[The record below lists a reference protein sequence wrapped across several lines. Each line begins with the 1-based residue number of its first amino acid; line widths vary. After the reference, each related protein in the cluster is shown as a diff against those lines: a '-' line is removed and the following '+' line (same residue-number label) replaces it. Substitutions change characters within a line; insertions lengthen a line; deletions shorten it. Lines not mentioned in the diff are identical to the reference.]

1 MVVETDSMKKIL
13 LTLSFLSFV
22 SYSIGWSQNIPP
34 LERKVSVTFRGVPI
48 ESALSQLSQAGNFT
62 FSYSPSILNSNHVVS
77 SDYTNKSVRE
87 ILNGFFG
94 ESILT
99 KGKGNYIILTK
110 APAPT
115 KKEIVNN
122 TVTITGYVTNGA
134 TGEKID
140 EVSVYNKKSLIA
152 TITDQFG
159 FFKIVLDNPDQA
171 AELHFSKRAFLDTL
185 IVLGPGIQ
193 FINMVMLPENYVIA
207 QAQPA
212 EDTVTVVTGPIAV
225 RPPVVRSEPVTASKR
240 TFREFLQ
247 EEIFSKNI
255 FSKKRGDV
263 NVKNIK
269 DPIYRDFQVS
279 FVPFVGTN
287 HKLSGNVINGYSLNI
302 LGGFSMGTTKA
313 EFGGLFNID
322 RGDVSYAQFAGL
334 FNTVG
339 GRTSGGQ
346 FAGLGNLTRKK
357 VEGGQFAGLFNANLD
372 SVKAGQFAGLF
383 NVNGRASEGAQIAGL
398 FNVQPSYYKGAQIAG
413 LFNVATHQMYGT
425 QVAGLVN
432 YAHNIHGGQIG
443 LINYADSIRG
453 VPLGLM
459 SIVTKGYHKIEFSA
473 DEIFYVNAAFRTG
486 VRQFY
491 NILQAGMKPESFDG
505 SVNPGSLNPDQQNIW
520 TFGYGVGTAPQLTK
534 WLYLNVDLTANQV
547 NKGSFT
553 NSVSLLNKLYLGF
566 DFQVARKFSITA
578 GATLNG
584 YLSDPSYTENPTL
597 FTDFTPSIIKTHSFT
612 NGNEL
617 KMWWGGK
624 VGIRFL

>member
-1 MVVETDSMKKIL
+1 MFSV
-13 LTLSFLSFV
+13 
-22 SYSIGWSQNIPP
+22 GWSQNIPP
-34 LERKVSVTFRGVPI
+34 LERKVSVSFQGMQI
-48 ESALSQLSQAGNFT
+48 ESALSRLSQAGGFT
-62 FSYSPSILNSNHVVS
+62 FSYSPSILNSNQLVS
-77 SDYTNKSVRE
+77 REYTEKSVRE

-94 ESILT
+94 ESILV
-99 KGKGNYIILTK
+99 KGKGNYIILNK
-110 APAPT
+110 APTPT
-115 KKEIVNN
+115 KKEMVNN
-122 TVTITGYVTNGA
+122 TITISGYITNGN
-134 TGEKID
+134 TGEKIS
-140 EVSVYNKKSLIA
+140 EVSVYNKKSLTA
-152 TITDQFG
+152 AITDQFG
-159 FFKIVLDNPDQA
+159 FFKITLDNPDQE
-171 AELHFSKRAFLDTL
+171 AELYFSKRSFLDTL
-185 IVLGPGIQ
+185 IVLGSDVP
-193 FINMVMLPENYVIA
+193 FINMVMFPETPLIA
-207 QAQPA
+207 KVEPMK
-212 EDTVTVVTGPIAV
+212 DTVEVITGPIAV
-225 RPPVVRSEPVTASKR
+225 RPPVVRPESTSSNKR

-269 DPIYRDFQVS
+269 DPIYKDFQVS

-302 LGGFSMGTTKA
+302 LGGYSMGTTKA

-339 GRTSGGQ
+339 GRTNGGQ

-372 SVKAGQFAGLF
+372 SVNAGQFAGLF

-453 VPLGLM
+453 IPLGLM
-459 SIVTKGYHKIEFSA
+459 SIVSKGYHKIEFSA
-473 DEIFYVNAAFRTG
+473 DEIFYINAAFRTG

-505 SVNPGSLNPDQQNIW
+505 STNPGSLNPDQENIW
-520 TFGYGVGTAPQLTK
+520 AFGYGVGTAPKLTK
-534 WLYLNVDLTANQV
+534 WLYLNVDLTSSQV
-547 NKGSFT
+547 NRGSFT

-566 DFQVARKFSITA
+566 DFQIAKKFSITA

-584 YLSDPSYTENPTL
+584 YLSDPTYSDNPTL
-597 FTDFTPSIIKTHSFT
+597 FTDFTPTIIKSHSFT

>member
-1 MVVETDSMKKIL
+1 MKKPL
-13 LTLSFLSFV
+13 LLVFYVLLMFSV
-22 SYSIGWSQNIPP
+22 GWSQNIPP
-34 LERKVSVTFRGVPI
+34 LERKVSVSFQGIQI
-48 ESALSQLSQAGNFT
+48 ESALSRLSQAGGFT
-62 FSYSPSILNSNHVVS
+62 FSYSPSILNSNQLVS
-77 SDYTNKSVRE
+77 REYTEKSVRE

-94 ESILT
+94 ESILV
-99 KGKGNYIILTK
+99 KGKGNYIILNK
-110 APAPT
+110 APTPT

-122 TVTITGYVTNGA
+122 TITISGYITNGN
-134 TGEKID
+134 TGEKIS
-140 EVSVYNKKSLIA
+140 EVSVYNKKSLTA
-152 TITDQFG
+152 AITDQFG
-159 FFKIVLDNPDQA
+159 FFKITLDNPDQE
-171 AELHFSKRAFLDTL
+171 AELHFSKRSFSDTL
-185 IVLGPGIQ
+185 IVLGSDVP
-193 FINMVMLPENYVIA
+193 FINMVMFPETPLIA
-207 QAQPA
+207 KVEPIK
-212 EDTVTVVTGPIAV
+212 DTVEVITGPIAV
-225 RPPVVRSEPVTASKR
+225 RPPVVRPEPTSSNKR

-263 NVKNIK
+263 NVTNIK

-302 LGGFSMGTTKA
+302 LGGYSMGTTKA

-339 GRTSGGQ
+339 GKTYGGQ

-372 SVKAGQFAGLF
+372 SVNAGQFAGLF
-383 NVNGRASEGAQIAGL
+383 NVNGRASEGAQVAGL
-398 FNVQPSYYKGAQIAG
+398 FNVQPSYYKGAQVAG

-459 SIVTKGYHKIEFSA
+459 SIVSKGYHKIEFSA

-505 SVNPGSLNPDQQNIW
+505 SANPGSLNPDQENIW
-520 TFGYGVGTAPQLTK
+520 TFGYGVGTAPRLTK
-534 WLYLNVDLTANQV
+534 WLYLNVDLTANHV

-553 NSVSLLNKLYLGF
+553 NSISLLNKMYLGF
-566 DFQVARKFSITA
+566 DFQVAKKFSITA

-597 FTDFTPSIIKTHSFT
+597 FTDFTPSIIKSYSFT
-612 NGNEL
+612 SGNEL

>member
-1 MVVETDSMKKIL
+1 MVVEIDNMKKIL
-13 LTLSFLSFV
+13 LALSFLSF
-22 SYSIGWSQNIPP
+22 SYTMGWSQNAPP
-34 LERKVSVTFRGVPI
+34 LERKVSITFQGIQI
-48 ESALSQLSQAGNFT
+48 ESALSRLSQAGDFT

-77 SDYTNKSVRE
+77 SEYSDKSVRE
-87 ILNGFFG
+87 VLNGFFG
-94 ESILT
+94 ESILA

-122 TVTITGYVTNGA
+122 TVTITGYVSNSD
-134 TGEKID
+134 TGEKIG
-140 EVSVYNKKSLIA
+140 EVSVYNRKSLTA
-152 TITDQFG
+152 TISDQFG
-159 FFKIVLDNPDQA
+159 FFKITLDNPDQE
-171 AELHFSKRAFLDTL
+171 AELHFSKRSYLDTL
-185 IVLGPGIQ
+185 IVLKSDVQ
-193 FINMVMLPENYVIA
+193 FINMLMLPENPVIA
-207 QAQPA
+207 LAPPVQ
-212 EDTVTVVTGPIAV
+212 DTVEVQTGPIAV
-225 RPPVVRSEPVTASKR
+225 HPPVVRQEPVPSKR

-302 LGGFSMGTTKA
+302 LGGYSMGTTKA

-322 RGDVSYAQFAGL
+322 RGDVSYGQFAGL

-339 GRTSGGQ
+339 GRTNGGQ

-372 SVKAGQFAGLF
+372 SVNAGQFAGLF
-383 NVNGRASEGAQIAGL
+383 NLNGRASEGAQIAGL
-398 FNVQPSYYKGAQIAG
+398 FNIQPSYYKGAQIAG
-413 LFNVATHQMYGT
+413 LFNVATHQMQGT
-425 QVAGLVN
+425 QIAGLVN

-459 SIVTKGYHKIEFSA
+459 SIVSKGYHKIEFSA
-473 DEIFYVNAAFRTG
+473 DEIFYINAAFRTG

-491 NILQAGMKPESFDG
+491 NILQAGVKPESFDG
-505 SVNPGSLNPDQQNIW
+505 STSQGSLTPDQENIW
-520 TFGYGVGTAPQLTK
+520 MFGYGVGTAPKLTK
-534 WLYLNVDLTANQV
+534 WLYLNVDLTSSHV

-553 NSVSLLNKLYLGF
+553 NSFSLLNKIYLGF
-566 DFQVARKFSITA
+566 DFQVAKKFSITA

-597 FTDFTPSIIKTHSFT
+597 FTDFTPSIIKSHSFSS
-612 NGNEL
+612 GNEL

>member
-1 MVVETDSMKKIL
+1 MKKPL
-13 LTLSFLSFV
+13 LLVFYVLLMFSV
-22 SYSIGWSQNIPP
+22 GWSQNIPP
-34 LERKVSVTFRGVPI
+34 LERKVSVSFQGIQI
-48 ESALSQLSQAGNFT
+48 ESALSRLSQAGGFT
-62 FSYSPSILNSNHVVS
+62 FSYSPSILNSNQLVS
-77 SDYTNKSVRE
+77 REYTEKSVRE

-94 ESILT
+94 ESILV
-99 KGKGNYIILTK
+99 KGKGNYIILNK
-110 APAPT
+110 APTPT

-122 TVTITGYVTNGA
+122 TITISGYITNGN
-134 TGEKID
+134 TGEKIS
-140 EVSVYNKKSLIA
+140 EVSVYNKKSLTA
-152 TITDQFG
+152 AITDQFG
-159 FFKIVLDNPDQA
+159 FFKITLDNPDQE
-171 AELHFSKRAFLDTL
+171 AELHFSKRSFLDTL
-185 IVLGPGIQ
+185 IVLGSDVP
-193 FINMVMLPENYVIA
+193 FINMVMFPETPLIA
-207 QAQPA
+207 IVEPIK
-212 EDTVTVVTGPIAV
+212 DTVEVITGPIAV
-225 RPPVVRSEPVTASKR
+225 RPPVVRPEPTSSNKR

-263 NVKNIK
+263 NVTNIK

-302 LGGFSMGTTKA
+302 LGGYSMGTTKA

-339 GRTSGGQ
+339 GKTYGGQ

-372 SVKAGQFAGLF
+372 SVNAGQFAGLF
-383 NVNGRASEGAQIAGL
+383 NVNGRASEGAQVAGL
-398 FNVQPSYYKGAQIAG
+398 FNVQPSYYKGAQVAG

-459 SIVTKGYHKIEFSA
+459 SIVSKGYHKIEFSA
-473 DEIFYVNAAFRTG
+473 DELFYINAAFRTG

-505 SVNPGSLNPDQQNIW
+505 STNPGSLNPDQENIW
-520 TFGYGVGTAPQLTK
+520 TFGYGVGTAPRLTK
-534 WLYLNVDLTANQV
+534 WLYLNVDLTANHV

-553 NSVSLLNKLYLGF
+553 NSISLLNKMYLGF
-566 DFQVARKFSITA
+566 DFQVAKKFSITA

-584 YLSDPSYTENPTL
+584 YLSDPSYGDNPTL
-597 FTDFTPSIIKTHSFT
+597 FTDFTPTIIKSHSFT

>member
-1 MVVETDSMKKIL
+1 MEISFNMKKSLPIIIFSL
-13 LTLSFLSFV
+13 LISSL
-22 SYSIGWSQNIPP
+22 GWGQDIPP
-34 LERKVSVTFRGVPI
+34 LERKISITFQGVQI
-48 ESALSQLSQAGNFT
+48 ESALSRLSQAGNFT
-62 FSYSPSILNSNHVVS
+62 FSYSPTILNSNHLVS
-77 SDYTNKSVRE
+77 SEYNQKSVRE

-94 ESILT
+94 ESILA

-122 TVTITGYVTNGA
+122 TVTISGYITNGN
-134 TGEKID
+134 TGEKIG
-140 EVSVYNKKSLIA
+140 EVSVYNKKSLTA
-152 TITDQFG
+152 TITDHFG
-159 FFKIVLDNPDQA
+159 FFKITLDNPDQE
-171 AELHFSKRAFLDTL
+171 AELHFSKRSFLDTL
-185 IVLGPGIQ
+185 IVLGSDVQ
-193 FINMVMLPENYVIA
+193 FINMVMFPEAPRIA
-207 QAQPA
+207 QAEPI
-212 EDTVTVVTGPIAV
+212 EDTVAVATGPIAV
-225 RPPVVRSEPVTASKR
+225 RPPVVRPDPAPAQKR
-240 TFREFLQ
+240 TFRDFLQ
-247 EEIFSKNI
+247 EKVFSKNI
-255 FSKKRGDV
+255 FSKRKGDV

-287 HKLSGNVINGYSLNI
+287 HKLSGNVINGYSFNI
-302 LGGFSMGTTKA
+302 LGGYSMGTTKA

-339 GRTSGGQ
+339 GRTYGGQ

-372 SVKAGQFAGLF
+372 SVNAGQFAGLF
-383 NVNGRASEGAQIAGL
+383 NVNGRASEGAQLAGL
-398 FNVQPSYYKGAQIAG
+398 FNIQPSYYKGAQVAG

-459 SIVTKGYHKIEFSA
+459 SIVSKGYHKIEFSA
-473 DEIFYVNAAFRTG
+473 DEVFYVNAAFRTG

-491 NILQAGMKPESFDG
+491 NILQAGVKPESFDG
-505 SVNPGSLNPDQQNIW
+505 SVNPGSPNPDQENIW
-520 TFGYGVGTAPQLTK
+520 AFGYGIGTAPKLTN
-534 WLYLNVDLTANQV
+534 WLYLNVDLTTSQV
-547 NKGSFT
+547 NRGSFT
-553 NSVSLLNKLYLGF
+553 NSISLLNKLYLGF

-584 YLSDPSYTENPTL
+584 YLSDPTYTDNPTL
-597 FTDFTPSIIKTHSFT
+597 FTDFTPTIIKSHNFT

>member
-1 MVVETDSMKKIL
+1 MKKPL
-13 LTLSFLSFV
+13 LLVFYFLLMFSV
-22 SYSIGWSQNIPP
+22 GWSQNIPP
-34 LERKVSVTFRGVPI
+34 LERKVSVSFQGMQI
-48 ESALSQLSQAGNFT
+48 ESALSQLSQAGGFT
-62 FSYSPSILNSNHVVS
+62 FSYSPSILNSNQLVS
-77 SDYTNKSVRE
+77 REYTEKSVRE

-94 ESILT
+94 ESILV
-99 KGKGNYIILTK
+99 KGKGNYIILNK
-110 APAPT
+110 APTPT

-122 TVTITGYVTNGA
+122 TITISGYITNGN
-134 TGEKID
+134 TGEKIS
-140 EVSVYNKKSLIA
+140 EVSVYNKKSLTA
-152 TITDQFG
+152 AITDQFG
-159 FFKIVLDNPDQA
+159 FFKITLDNPDQE
-171 AELHFSKRAFLDTL
+171 AELHFSKRSFLDTL
-185 IVLGPGIQ
+185 IVLGSDVP
-193 FINMVMLPENYVIA
+193 FINMVMFPETPLIA
-207 QAQPA
+207 KVEPIK
-212 EDTVTVVTGPIAV
+212 DTVEVITGPIAV
-225 RPPVVRSEPVTASKR
+225 RPPVVRPEPTSSNKR

-263 NVKNIK
+263 NVTNIK

-302 LGGFSMGTTKA
+302 LGGYSMGTTKA

-339 GRTSGGQ
+339 GKTYGGQ

-372 SVKAGQFAGLF
+372 SVNAGQFAGLF
-383 NVNGRASEGAQIAGL
+383 NVNGRASEGAQVAGL
-398 FNVQPSYYKGAQIAG
+398 FNVQPSYYKGAQVAG

-459 SIVTKGYHKIEFSA
+459 SIVSKGYHKIEFSA
-473 DEIFYVNAAFRTG
+473 DELFYINAAFRTG

-505 SVNPGSLNPDQQNIW
+505 STNPGSLNPDQENIW
-520 TFGYGVGTAPQLTK
+520 TFGYGVGTAPRLTK
-534 WLYLNVDLTANQV
+534 WLYLNVDLTANHV

-553 NSVSLLNKLYLGF
+553 NSISLLNKMYLGF
-566 DFQVARKFSITA
+566 DFQVAKKFSITA

-584 YLSDPSYTENPTL
+584 YLSDPSYGDNPTL
-597 FTDFTPSIIKTHSFT
+597 FTDFTPTIIKSHSFT

>member
-1 MVVETDSMKKIL
+1 METNDMKKTL
-13 LTLSFLSFV
+13 LALAFFTFFSCF
-22 SYSIGWSQNIPP
+22 IGWSQNIPP
-34 LERKVSVTFRGVPI
+34 LERKVSITFQGVQI
-48 ESALSQLSQAGNFT
+48 ESALSRLSQAGGFT
-62 FSYSPSILNSNHVVS
+62 FSYSPTILNSNQLVTRE
-77 SDYTNKSVRE
+77 YTEKTVRE
-87 ILNGFFG
+87 ILNVFFG
-94 ESILT
+94 ESILV
-99 KGKGNYIILTK
+99 KGKGNYVILTK
-110 APAPT
+110 AAAPT
-115 KKEIVNN
+115 KKEIENN
-122 TVTITGYVTNGA
+122 TVTITGYVTNGD
-134 TGEKID
+134 TGEKIA
-140 EVSVYNKKSLIA
+140 EVSVYNKKSLTA
-152 TITDQFG
+152 TISDQFG
-159 FFKIVLDNPDQA
+159 FFKITLDNPDQE
-171 AELHFSKRAFLDTL
+171 AELHFSKRSFLDTL
-185 IVLGPGIQ
+185 IVLKTDVQ
-193 FINMVMLPENYVIA
+193 FINMLMLPENLNIA
-207 QAQPA
+207 EVQPIK
-212 EDTVTVVTGPIAV
+212 DTVEVVTGPIAV
-225 RPPVVRSEPVTASKR
+225 RPPVVRPDLTSSKKR

-255 FSKKRGDV
+255 FSKKSGDV
-263 NVKNIK
+263 NMQNIK

-287 HKLSGNVINGYSLNI
+287 HKLSGNVVNGYSLNI
-302 LGGFSMGTTKA
+302 LGGYSMGTTKA

-339 GRTSGGQ
+339 GRTNGGQ

-398 FNVQPSYYKGAQIAG
+398 FNIQPSYYKGVQVAG

-425 QVAGLVN
+425 QIAGLVN

-459 SIVTKGYHKIEFSA
+459 SIVSKGYHKIEFSA
-473 DEIFYVNAAFRTG
+473 DEVFYINAAFRTG

-491 NILQAGMKPESFDG
+491 NILQAGMKPESFDD
-505 SVNPGSLNPDQQNIW
+505 STNPGALNPDQENIW
-520 TFGYGVGTAPQLTK
+520 TFGYGIGTAPKLTK
-534 WLYLNVDLTANQV
+534 WLYLNVDLTANHV

-566 DFQVARKFSITA
+566 DFQVAKKFSITA

-584 YLSDPSYTENPTL
+584 YLSDPTYSDNPTL
-597 FTDFTPSIIKTHSFT
+597 FTDFNPSIIKSHSFT

>member
-1 MVVETDSMKKIL
+1 MKKPL
-13 LTLSFLSFV
+13 LLVFYFLLMFSV
-22 SYSIGWSQNIPP
+22 GWSQNIPP
-34 LERKVSVTFRGVPI
+34 LERKVSVSFQGMQI
-48 ESALSQLSQAGNFT
+48 ESALSRLSQAGGFT
-62 FSYSPSILNSNHVVS
+62 FSYSPSILNSNQLVS
-77 SDYTNKSVRE
+77 REYTEKSVRE

-94 ESILT
+94 ESILV
-99 KGKGNYIILTK
+99 KGKGNYIILNK
-110 APAPT
+110 APTPT

-122 TVTITGYVTNGA
+122 TITISGYITNGN
-134 TGEKID
+134 TGEKIS
-140 EVSVYNKKSLIA
+140 EVSVYNKKSLTA
-152 TITDQFG
+152 AITDQFG
-159 FFKIVLDNPDQA
+159 FFKITLDNPDQE
-171 AELHFSKRAFLDTL
+171 AELHFSKRSFLDTL
-185 IVLGPGIQ
+185 IVLGSDVP
-193 FINMVMLPENYVIA
+193 FINMVMFPETPLIA
-207 QAQPA
+207 KVEPIK
-212 EDTVTVVTGPIAV
+212 DTVEVITGPIAV
-225 RPPVVRSEPVTASKR
+225 RPPVVRPEPTSSNKR

-263 NVKNIK
+263 NVTNIK

-302 LGGFSMGTTKA
+302 LGGYSMGTTKA

-339 GRTSGGQ
+339 GKTYGGQ

-372 SVKAGQFAGLF
+372 SVNAGQFAGLF
-383 NVNGRASEGAQIAGL
+383 NVNGRASEGAQVAGL
-398 FNVQPSYYKGAQIAG
+398 FNVQPSYYKGAQVAG

-459 SIVTKGYHKIEFSA
+459 SIVSKGYHKIEFSA
-473 DEIFYVNAAFRTG
+473 DELFYINAAFRTG

-505 SVNPGSLNPDQQNIW
+505 STNPGSLNPDQENIW
-520 TFGYGVGTAPQLTK
+520 TFGYGVGTAPRLTK
-534 WLYLNVDLTANQV
+534 WLYLNVDLTANHV

-553 NSVSLLNKLYLGF
+553 NSISLLNKMYLGF
-566 DFQVARKFSITA
+566 DFQVAKKFSITA

-584 YLSDPSYTENPTL
+584 YLSDPSYGDNPTL
-597 FTDFTPSIIKTHSFT
+597 FTDFTPTIIKSHSFT

>member
-1 MVVETDSMKKIL
+1 MKKPL
-13 LTLSFLSFV
+13 LLVFYVLLMFSV
-22 SYSIGWSQNIPP
+22 GWSQNIPP
-34 LERKVSVTFRGVPI
+34 LERRVSVSFQGMQI
-48 ESALSQLSQAGNFT
+48 ESALSRLSQAGGFT
-62 FSYSPSILNSNHVVS
+62 FSYSPSILNSNQLVS
-77 SDYTNKSVRE
+77 REYTEKSVRE

-94 ESILT
+94 ESILV
-99 KGKGNYIILTK
+99 KGKGNYIILNK
-110 APAPT
+110 APTPT

-122 TVTITGYVTNGA
+122 TITISGYITNGN
-134 TGEKID
+134 TGEKIG
-140 EVSVYNKKSLIA
+140 EVSVYNKKSLTA
-152 TITDQFG
+152 AITDQFG
-159 FFKIVLDNPDQA
+159 FFKITLDNPDQE
-171 AELHFSKRAFLDTL
+171 AELHFSKRSFLDTL
-185 IVLGPGIQ
+185 IVLGSDVP
-193 FINMVMLPENYVIA
+193 FINMVMFPETPLIA
-207 QAQPA
+207 KVEPIK
-212 EDTVTVVTGPIAV
+212 DTVEVITGPIAV
-225 RPPVVRSEPVTASKR
+225 RPPVVRPEPTSSNKR

-263 NVKNIK
+263 NVTNIK

-302 LGGFSMGTTKA
+302 LGGYSMGTTKA

-339 GRTSGGQ
+339 GKTYGGQ

-372 SVKAGQFAGLF
+372 SVNAGQFAGLF
-383 NVNGRASEGAQIAGL
+383 NVNGRASEGAQVAGL
-398 FNVQPSYYKGAQIAG
+398 FNVQPSYYKGAQVAG

-459 SIVTKGYHKIEFSA
+459 SIVSKGYHKIEFSA
-473 DEIFYVNAAFRTG
+473 DELFYINAAFRTG

-505 SVNPGSLNPDQQNIW
+505 STNPGSLNPDQENIW
-520 TFGYGVGTAPQLTK
+520 TFGYGVGTAPRLTK
-534 WLYLNVDLTANQV
+534 WLYLNVDLTANHV

-553 NSVSLLNKLYLGF
+553 NSISLLNKMYLGF
-566 DFQVARKFSITA
+566 DFQVAKKFSITA

-584 YLSDPSYTENPTL
+584 YLSDPSYGDNPTL
-597 FTDFTPSIIKTHSFT
+597 FTDFTPTIIKSHSFT